1 MVKQKKNKIYTKKRS
16 NIVKG
21 GYLSPSIKQLRKTL
35 DSLYDNY
42 SRKNV
47 KIKQLVNQICDYNND
62 KSNDQ
67 KNLFEQQLSYDG
79 VINKP
84 KNKQIL
90 IELAKKIGLNDEND
104 DLEQLSDQE
113 LCQKLQYHHYPQTS
127 RFNPYTLKNYL
138 IDIKKSL
145 VNDSFRPGSFI
156 KIIKKSIED
165 IILKND
171 IVYNSVFQDN
181 HHITMRQKAIWL
193 SKGTKVIEKLE
204 KIKLEIKAVLDQ
216 GGSTFWSDLF
226 YFKPRVTSK
235 NFVGKLSSFQV
246 KDLTDLYDIVTFNL
260 NKTKD
265 YLIQLEQID
274 SIRKEVKDIQ
284 KEQISQQRLN
294 IDQKRNKRELRQ
306 HEWKRE
312 EVFDRY
318 DEKYTKM
325 GSNFMKALDLIQEK
339 LGEQQLTLTEN
350 LAKQVLKVYK
360 KDPNQ
365 FEKDGKL
372 SIPKM
377 STLLLQSLPNFS
389 TLKNLSVLLL

>member
-1 MVKQKKNKIYTKKRS
+1 
-16 NIVKG
+16 
-21 GYLSPSIKQLRKTL
+21 YLSPSIKQLRKTL

-216 GGSTFWSDLF
+216 
-226 YFKPRVTSK
+226 
-235 NFVGKLSSFQV
+235 
-246 KDLTDLYDIVTFNL
+246 
-260 NKTKD
+260 
-265 YLIQLEQID
+265 
-274 SIRKEVKDIQ
+274 
-284 KEQISQQRLN
+284 
-294 IDQKRNKRELRQ
+294 
-306 HEWKRE
+306 
-312 EVFDRY
+312 
-318 DEKYTKM
+318 
-325 GSNFMKALDLIQEK
+325 
-339 LGEQQLTLTEN
+339 
-350 LAKQVLKVYK
+350 
-360 KDPNQ
+360 
-365 FEKDGKL
+365 
-372 SIPKM
+372 
-377 STLLLQSLPNFS
+377 
-389 TLKNLSVLLL
+389 

>member
-1 MVKQKKNKIYTKKRS
+1 MVKHKKNQTKKK
-16 NIVKG
+16 KG
-21 GYLSPSIKQLRKTL
+21 GQLSQSIKILRKTL
-35 DSLYDNY
+35 DSLYDND

-47 KIKQLVNQICDYNND
+47 KIKQLVNQICDNKNT
-62 KSNDQ
+62 KSNVQ
-67 KNLFEQQLSYDG
+67 KTLFEQQLSYNG
-79 VINKP
+79 VINMP

-90 IELAKKIGLNDEND
+90 IELAKKIGINNEDD

-127 RFNPYTLKNYL
+127 RFNPFTLRNYL
-138 IDIKKSL
+138 TDIKKSL
-145 VNDSFRPGSFI
+145 VNDSFRAGSFI
-156 KIIKKSIED
+156 KTIKKSIED

-181 HHITMRQKAIWL
+181 HHITMRQKAMWL
-193 SKGTKVIEKLE
+193 AKGTKIIEKLE

-235 NFVGKLSSFQV
+235 NFVGKLSSLQV
-246 KDLTDLYDIVTFNL
+246 KDLRDLYDIITFNL

-265 YLIQLEQID
+265 YLIQLEQVD

-284 KEQISQQRLN
+284 KEQISQQRLD
-294 IDQKRNKRELRQ
+294 IDQKRNKREVRQ

-325 GSNFMKALDLIQEK
+325 GSNFLKALDLIQER
-339 LGEQQLTLTEN
+339 LGDQQLTLTEN

-365 FEKDGKL
+365 FEKEGKL

-377 STLLLQSLPNFS
+377 SDSLLQNLPTFS
-389 TLKNLSVLLL
+389 TLKNLSTLFI